1 MIELELQ
8 HDLIIDATVFG
19 MGRGA
24 GNLNIELFA
33 RYLNSA
39 LRKQYDIELFL
50 EIFDECLKPIF
61 TNSFWGYSLPFY
73 LSSVHNCHPNYANYF
88 SEKNTLTIKSIHEL
102 LSMLSDADKISF
114 TKEKA
119 DRIYLQY
126 QENFI
131 DDSEALAEITAA
143 VGDRPILVMA
153 PGKTLATHSEEI
165 QQFIS
170 RKSPVIIGVNM
181 AAAQYDYD
189 YLFISNEKRYTA
201 EMPENTRRR
210 IVTSNI
216 RNAAADDVRVNYS
229 SYLIKDSKVYDNP
242 TLMLLRLL
250 RAIGRNE
257 VYLAGFDGFSATGKD
272 NYFSESLSLGTNFET
287 KVAKNSQISA
297 ELRKMGEYMQLTFLT
312 PTYY

>member
-1 MIELELQ
+1 
-8 HDLIIDATVFG
+8 
-19 MGRGA
+19 
-24 GNLNIELFA
+24 
-33 RYLNSA
+33 
-39 LRKQYDIELFL
+39 
-50 EIFDECLKPIF
+50 
-61 TNSFWGYSLPFY
+61 
-73 LSSVHNCHPNYANYF
+73 
-88 SEKNTLTIKSIHEL
+88 
-102 LSMLSDADKISF
+102 
-114 TKEKA
+114 
-119 DRIYLQY
+119 
-126 QENFI
+126 
-131 DDSEALAEITAA
+131 
-143 VGDRPILVMA
+143 
-153 PGKTLATHSEEI
+153 
-165 QQFIS
+165 
-170 RKSPVIIGVNM
+170 
-181 AAAQYDYD
+181 
-189 YLFISNEKRYTA
+189 
-201 EMPENTRRR
+201 MPENTRRR